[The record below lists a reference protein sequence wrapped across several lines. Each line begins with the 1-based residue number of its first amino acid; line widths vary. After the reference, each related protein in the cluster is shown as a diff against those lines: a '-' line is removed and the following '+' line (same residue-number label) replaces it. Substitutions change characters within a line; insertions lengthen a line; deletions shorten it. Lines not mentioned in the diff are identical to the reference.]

1 MSDLHASAKA
11 EQYRQEIKSS
21 LEKLRGAIM
30 ARVPPRE
37 QGQFLDVV
45 DRIQEQVLG
54 TSNQYEQ
61 VQSTLQLSR
70 DTTRRILRTKP
81 IVMVELLNELD
92 GIEEEVTALFQL
104 LTRGPG
110 GAGPA

>member
-1 MSDLHASAKA
+1 MSDLNSAKA
-11 EQYRQEIKSS
+11 EQYRYEIRSS

-54 TSNQYEQ
+54 SGGGGYDQ
-61 VQSTLQLSR
+61 VQTSLQLSR
-70 DTTRRILRTKP
+70 DTTRRVMRSKP
-81 IVMVELLNELD
+81 VVMVELLNELD

-104 LTRGPG
+104 LTRGPER
-110 GAGPA
+110 PA